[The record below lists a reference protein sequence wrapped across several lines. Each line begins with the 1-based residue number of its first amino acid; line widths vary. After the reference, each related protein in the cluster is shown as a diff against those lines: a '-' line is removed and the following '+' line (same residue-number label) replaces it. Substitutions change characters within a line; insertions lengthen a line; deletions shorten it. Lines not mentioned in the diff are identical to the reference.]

1 MSRIDRDSPI
11 PAYHQI
17 QIDLKERILRGDWD
31 VTGQLPSESKLADYY
46 EVSRITLRQALAE
59 LEKDG
64 LIKKSRGRSAEIC
77 KHPMPFI
84 HKLDYSLVSAHH
96 SQSSNNVTADVLS
109 LQRFDIPYK
118 EVADC
123 LQIAPDSPVVYL
135 KRLFSLEG
143 KPVAIG
149 RSWLSLKRFPDLD
162 KLGLDE
168 NNRLSA
174 TLFHRYNVRATR
186 VEDSVE
192 AVRPTPS
199 DCKVFDISYDC
210 PLLSVQGISYDAE
223 NVPVEYST
231 TLWLGDKVRFKITMQ
246 TASPDEEMQK

>member
-1 MSRIDRDSPI
+1 MSMIDRDSPI

-17 QIDLKERILRGDWD
+17 QIDLKERIMRGDWD
-31 VTGQLPSESKLADYY
+31 ATGQLPSESKLAELY

-77 KHPMPFI
+77 KHPVPFI

-96 SQSSNNVTADVLS
+96 SRSAYNVTADVLT
-109 LQRFDIPYK
+109 LQRFDVPYK
-118 EVADC
+118 EIAES
-123 LQIAPDSPVVYL
+123 LQIAADSPVVYL

-149 RSWLSLKRFPDLD
+149 RSWLSLERFPGLD
-162 KLGLDE
+162 VMGLDE

-174 TLFHRYNVRATR
+174 TLSSRYHVRATR

-199 DCKVFDISYDC
+199 ECKVLDISYDC
-210 PLLSVQGISYDAE
+210 PLLSVSGISYDGD
-223 NVPVEYST
+223 NCPVEYST

-246 TASPDEEMQK
+246 TADPDQQD